1 MVLFCC
7 FDAGCLVLRIG
18 CLVCLVFVGLLDCNC
33 ELICVVVS
41 GCVSLSSV
49 VLFVWFVRFVLGS
62 SWIAACFCWGA
73 LSFC

>member
-18 CLVCLVFVGLLDCNC
+18 CLVCLIFVGLLDCNC

-41 GCVSLSSV
+41 GCV
-49 VLFVWFVRFVLGS
+49 RFVFGCLICVVCSVCVGQ
-62 SWIAACFCWGA
+62 
-73 LSFC
+73 